1 MKLNVVFVCSR
12 KKVRN
17 ANITIEKK
25 IIAEKNVYKI
35 GDVFIFLR
43 RFRVISVRRR
53 RQVSSMFFPPIE
65 KVRITV
71 QAFIHGL
78 SQNPQS

>member
-1 MKLNVVFVCSR
+1 MKLKVVFVCSR

-35 GDVFIFLR
+35 GDDLIFR
-43 RFRVISVRRR
+43 RMFRVISVIRIRL
-53 RQVSSMFFPPIE
+53 VSSMFYVHIG
-65 KVRITV
+65 K
-71 QAFIHGL
+71 
-78 SQNPQS
+78 

>member
-25 IIAEKNVYKI
+25 IIAEKNVYNI
-35 GDVFIFLR
+35 GDDFIFRR
-43 RFRVISVRRR
+43 RFLVISVKRRR
-53 RQVSSMFFPPIE
+53 LVSSMFYRPVGR
-65 KVRITV
+65 VRGTV

>member
-1 MKLNVVFVCSR
+1 MKLKVVFVCSR

-35 GDVFIFLR
+35 GDDFIFRR
-43 RFRVISVRRR
+43 RFRDISMRRR
-53 RQVSSMFFPPIE
+53 WLISSMFYFHIG
-65 KVRITV
+65 KVIVTV
-71 QAFIHGL
+71 QVFNHGL
-78 SQNPQS
+78 SQDPQ